1 MNTRVTDSKLKN
13 ELIAFQK
20 NELTEHL
27 VYKRLSDIENSRNK
41 KVLSQIAKDELRH
54 YEIWKGYT
62 HIDVKP
68 NIIKVLFY
76 VAIAKLF
83 SLTFVIKMMEK
94 GEGWAQYHYRQVAKE
109 LEQAAQIME
118 EEERHEKELISLIDE
133 DKLNY
138 ISSMILG
145 LNDALVELTGT
156 LAGLSFAF
164 QNTRLIGIAGLITGI
179 AAALSMMS
187 SEYLAK
193 KSDKGDKNPLKASM
207 YTGIAYIVAVVL
219 LVMPFFIF
227 HLYYTA
233 IFLTLSVAVLVILF
247 FTYFISV
254 IQEVRFISRF
264 LEMSIISLGV
274 AGLSFLIGYALRVFL
289 HADI

>member
-1 MNTRVTDSKLKN
+1 
-13 ELIAFQK
+13 
-20 NELTEHL
+20 
-27 VYKRLSDIENSRNK
+27 
-41 KVLSQIAKDELRH
+41 
-54 YEIWKGYT
+54 
-62 HIDVKP
+62 VKP